1 MNATSRIFWFLAI
14 FTILMPSAI
23 LAQAPV
29 GTVRKIYCAGPLFN
43 QMEREEMAKIAAVLE
58 ESGFKVFLPQRDGM
72 EMIKLIPAFAAAGV
86 PEVKAKAIIDKAIFS
101 LDVFQV
107 LDSDG
112 LVLNM
117 NGRVPDD
124 GALVEAGIA
133 WQAGKAIVIYKNDA
147 RTLID
152 GNDNPLISGLS
163 DFDKV
168 DRIEAIPAEFHRK
181 FQANMP
187 VSPVPPVRASE
198 VIVKGRQ
205 IHEMLLARASM
216 EVIVQTLIRLLDD

>member
-1 MNATSRIFWFLAI
+1 MAGLA
-14 FTILMPSAI
+14 ILMPSIA
-23 LAQAPV
+23 LTQASDQP
-29 GTVRKIYCAGPLFN
+29 VRKIYCAGPLFN
-43 QMEREEMAKIAAVLE
+43 QMERAEMAQIAAVLE
-58 ESGFKVFLPQRDGM
+58 KSGFKVFLPQRDGL

-86 PEVKAKAIIDKAIFS
+86 PEAKAKDIINKAIFS

-124 GALVEAGIA
+124 GALVETGIA

-163 DFDKV
+163 DFHKV
-168 DRIEAIPAEFHRK
+168 DEIEAIAAEFHRQ
-181 FQANMP
+181 FQAGMP
-187 VSPVPPVRASE
+187 VSPALSARASE
-198 VIVKGRQ
+198 VVARGKQ
-205 IHEMLLARASM
+205 IQELLLAKAS
-216 EVIVQTLIRLLDD
+216 VDVTVRTLIRLLDD

>member
-1 MNATSRIFWFLAI
+1 MRATRGLFWLLAL
-14 FTILMPSAI
+14 FTILMPATI
-23 LAQAPV
+23 LAQAPA
-29 GTVRKIYCAGPLFN
+29 GPARKIYCAGPLFN
-43 QMEREEMAKIAAVLE
+43 QMEREEMARIAAVLE
-58 ESGFKVFLPQRDGM
+58 ESGFKVFLPHRDGM

-86 PEVKAKAIIDKAIFS
+86 PEAKAKAIINKAIFS

-112 LVLNM
+112 LVLNL

-163 DFDKV
+163 DFEKV
-168 DRIEAIPAEFHRK
+168 DSIKAIPAEFHRQ
-181 FQANMP
+181 FQAETS
-187 VSPVPPVRASE
+187 VSSSNSVRASD
-198 VIVKGRQ
+198 VVVKGRQ
-205 IHEMLLARASM
+205 IHDLLLAKASM
-216 EVIVQTLIRLLDD
+216 DVTVQTLIRLLDD